1 MMRRPTWTDPDK
13 DKESQA
19 AASDDSDPE
28 DDGIDRNPCKFPD
41 LLFAIAFSAMVC
53 AMIYAAFYYQYA
65 GRVDFDDIA
74 SEDAAGNLFSLLIAC
89 YASAAVVSQLVA
101 SIALRSGTS
110 ALDVLLGAANA
121 LTLAGSVMA
130 FIWVG
135 PWTGCALLAVFLVGG
150 AFQVFGRSDRSEF
163 AAATVAVGCDAAL
176 EYPEMGCEA
185 AVGLEGGAFIMTV
198 LATLLFGTFAVAAF
212 GYYAFQV
219 QKSDDDDWDTAL
231 FLVCLAFAA
240 CFFWAQQ
247 VLKYVITCA
256 TASTASAWWFAKD
269 IAPLSAFGRAVTY
282 HYGAICFGALVV
294 APIEAIATSINSM
307 KRASARAESG
317 AVSSVL
323 SGCLCCVTTVLQCC
337 ESILDYFN
345 KFAFCLVGMRGA
357 SYAYASRQIV
367 ALFGTQ
373 GCIAAGADFYAESVV
388 AVASIGVGAVTAA
401 FAVGLGDDSSELE
414 AGISDTASVIA
425 VLAGAGGYCV
435 AATAFAI
442 VEAAGK
448 AALVLYL
455 EDPNAL
461 KRSHETDFDRLSGVW
476 HLLGKEV
483 ATVPEEYE
491 PLQAPN
497 DGTDPFT

>member
-1 MMRRPTWTDPDK
+1 MRRPTWTDPDK

-19 AASDDSDPE
+19 AASDDASD

-41 LLFAIAFSAMVC
+41 LLFAIAFSAMVV

-65 GRVDFDDIA
+65 GRVDFDDLA

-110 ALDVLLGAANA
+110 ALDVLLGASNA
-121 LTLAGSVMA
+121 LTLAGSVLA
-130 FIWVG
+130 FIFVG
-135 PWTGCALLAVFLVGG
+135 PWTGCGLLAVFLVGG

-185 AVGLEGGAFIMTV
+185 AVGLEGGAFFLTV
-198 LATLLFGTFAVAAF
+198 VATLLFGTFSVAAF
-212 GYYAFQV
+212 GYYAFEV

-240 CFFWAQQ
+240 CFFWASQ
-247 VLKYVITCA
+247 VLKYVITAA
-256 TASTASAWWFAKD
+256 TASTANSWWFGKD
-269 IAPLSAFGRAVTY
+269 VAPLSAFCRAVTY

-294 APIEAIATSINSM
+294 APIESIATSINSM
-307 KRASARAESG
+307 KRMSARAESG

-345 KFAFCLVGMRGA
+345 KFAFVLPRRPHATSTPSTRRVPRAGPRRHARRLICVREPADRGGLWESRMYCGWRRLLFRICGSLVEHQRRRRHGGLRRRTGG
-357 SYAYASRQIV
+357 RQ
-367 ALFGTQ
+367 
-373 GCIAAGADFYAESVV
+373 Y
-388 AVASIGVGAVTAA
+388 
-401 FAVGLGDDSSELE
+401 
-414 AGISDTASVIA
+414 
-425 VLAGAGGYCV
+425 GAGG
-435 AATAFAI
+435 
-442 VEAAGK
+442 
-448 AALVLYL
+448 
-455 EDPNAL
+455 
-461 KRSHETDFDRLSGVW
+461 R
-476 HLLGKEV
+476 HLLDVGRHRRPRGRRRLLRRGDGLRDRRGRGKGR
-483 ATVPEEYE
+483 ARLIPRG
-491 PLQAPN
+491 PQRSKAHA
-497 DGTDPFT
+497 

>member
-1 MMRRPTWTDPDK
+1 MRRPAWTDPDK

-19 AASDDSDPE
+19 ATDDSSDPG

-41 LLFAIAFSAMVC
+41 LLFAVAFSAMVC

-65 GRVDFDDIA
+65 GRVDFDDLA

-121 LTLAGSVMA
+121 LTLAGSIMA

-135 PWTGCALLAVFLVGG
+135 PWTGCALLAVFLMGG

-282 HYGAICFGALVV
+282 DYGAICFGALVV

-317 AVSSVL
+317 AVSSSVL

-357 SYAYASRQIV
+357 SYAYASRQVV

-373 GCIAAGADFYAESVV
+373 GCIAAGADAYAESVV
-388 AVASIGVGAVTAA
+388 SLASIAVGAVTAA
-401 FAVGLGDDSSELE
+401 FAVGLGDDSTELE
-414 AGISDTASVIA
+414 AGISQTSSVIA

-448 AALVLYL
+448 ASLVLFL

-461 KRSHETDFDRLSGVW
+461 KRSHEGDFERLSGVW
-476 HLLGKEV
+476 DLLGKEV

-497 DGTDPFT
+497 DGFT

>member
-1 MMRRPTWTDPDK
+1 MRRPTWTDPDK

-19 AASDDSDPE
+19 AASDDASED

-41 LLFAIAFSAMVC
+41 LLFAVAFSAMVC

-65 GRVDFDDIA
+65 GRVDFDDSA

-89 YASAAVVSQLVA
+89 YASAAVVSQLMT

-110 ALDVLLGAANA
+110 ALDVLLGATNA

-135 PWTGCALLAVFLVGG
+135 PWTGCALLAVFLIGG

-163 AAATVAVGCDAAL
+163 AAATVAVGCESAL
-176 EYPEMGCEA
+176 DYPTVLGCES
-185 AVGLEGGAFIMTV
+185 AVGLEGAAFLTTV
-198 LATLLFGTFAVAAF
+198 LATLLFGTFAVASF

-256 TASTASAWWFAKD
+256 TASTANSWWFGKD
-269 IAPLSAFGRAVTY
+269 VAPLSAFARAVTY
-282 HYGAICFGALVV
+282 QYGAICFGALVV
-294 APIEAIATSINSM
+294 APIEAIATSVNSL
-307 KRASARAESG
+307 KRSSVRAESG

-323 SGCLCCVTTVLQCC
+323 AGCLCCITTVLQCC

-357 SYAYASRQIV
+357 SYAYASRQVV

-373 GCIAAGADFYAESVV
+373 GCIAAGADFYVENVV
-388 AVASIGVGAVTAA
+388 ALASISVGAVTAA

-448 AALVLYL
+448 STLVLFL

-461 KRSHETDFDRLSGVW
+461 KRSHEGDFERLSGVW

-497 DGTDPFT
+497 DGFT